1 VTLTARSAPTLSP
14 EDHMRRFL
22 LGLLGALALAGLVLP
37 PLAAVVAK
45 ARLAGT
51 QEDDETADEI
61 NLVAIFEGVD
71 VTSRAAAF
79 RGGSVL
85 AWYGGGDL
93 DLRGATLD
101 PAGARLRARSIFGGL
116 RILVPASWRVE
127 VRSVGLFGGVGN
139 NTDPA
144 IADPASP
151 TLTIDALS
159 AFGGLAIVNE
169 PDEDEFTFKP
179 MVSSESIAEAE
190 AASAGA

>member
-1 VTLTARSAPTLSP
+1 MLSP

-22 LGLLGALALAGLVLP
+22 LGLLGLLALAGLVLP
-37 PLAAVVAK
+37 PLAAVIAK

-51 QEDDETADEI
+51 EEAGETADEI
-61 NLVAIFEGVD
+61 NLVAIFDGVD
-71 VTSRAAAF
+71 VTSRAASF
-79 RGGSVL
+79 RGGDVL

-116 RILVPASWRVE
+116 RILVPAAWRVE
-127 VRSVGLFGGVGN
+127 VRSVGVFGGVGN
-139 NTDPA
+139 DTDPST
-144 IADPASP
+144 ADPASP

-169 PDEDEFTFKP
+169 PDEDEFAFEPVLAPET
-179 MVSSESIAEAE
+179 VVDLE